1 MTMSSSALSGLQDGI
16 SEVRDLQAAN
26 PTPPGGLPSC
36 PQVVRAIN
44 RASVVL
50 LCSHFERYLRNVNE
64 EAVAVVNQAVI
75 RGAALPDRLRL
86 QHSRIAIEELCGTSW
101 ENRADKLAELVKG
114 DGWLWGDSPRAG
126 LEHERLLRWMRS
138 PLPKRIKRFF
148 ELWGVTDVFSRV
160 TRQAHTRQR
169 MWLRLQELVEKRNDI
184 AHGEAGTE
192 ATYQDISSY
201 ITTVH
206 TFCKRADGVLG
217 RTLSQRIGT
226 GRPW

>member
-1 MTMSSSALSGLQDGI
+1 
-16 SEVRDLQAAN
+16 
-26 PTPPGGLPSC
+26 
-36 PQVVRAIN
+36 
-44 RASVVL
+44 
-50 LCSHFERYLRNVNE
+50 
-64 EAVAVVNQAVI
+64 
-75 RGAALPDRLRL
+75 
-86 QHSRIAIEELCGTSW
+86 
-101 ENRADKLAELVKG
+101 
-114 DGWLWGDSPRAG
+114 
-126 LEHERLLRWMRS
+126 MRS
-138 PLPKRIKRFF
+138 PLPKRIKLFF

-184 AHGEAGTE
+184 AHGEASTE

-217 RTLSQRIGT
+217 RILSQRIGT